1 MGLTLSHS
9 STMGLYLLSSSTMNI
24 SRSNIYK
31 VPASKCPNYYLAMP
45 KSFYKVVPASKG
57 HKMCLALHR

>member
-1 MGLTLSHS
+1 
-9 STMGLYLLSSSTMNI
+9 MGLYLLSSSTMNI